1 MIAINHRQCASGRR
15 ASEEEEP
22 HWRGELSEAAAGAT
36 DRYLVA
42 ALCLLSAIPAVAINL
57 YLPALPVIGE
67 DLDSPISSV
76 QHTLAVFLIG
86 VAVGQLI
93 YGPLSDR
100 IGRRGPLL
108 AGLAIYTAASAACAF
123 ASDLTALIAF
133 RLLQALGGCAA
144 AVLGRAIVGDRF
156 GRQEAARI
164 FALLLV
170 VMSAAPVLAP
180 LIGGWLT
187 TVLGWRAVF
196 WVLAAMGL
204 ASTVAALFLLPESRQ
219 RSGAGLAAQE
229 TPHRAYWAALKNRHV
244 LAYGLAFGLTAA
256 GMLSILTAAPEVI
269 IGVYKVS
276 PAQFGWM
283 FGLNS
288 LGLALG
294 AQVARLLLR
303 RLSVDALL
311 RLATAT
317 GAAAAALLAA
327 MSVAGWGGLPGL
339 LVLLFVI
346 FTACGASGPSA
357 MAAAMSADPQRTGS
371 VSALL
376 GSGQFALGASAAAAV
391 AAAPGAQQP
400 MALIAGFCFIAG
412 WGALK
417 LRPVD

>member
-1 MIAINHRQCASGRR
+1 MGQ
-15 ASEEEEP
+15 
-22 HWRGELSEAAAGAT
+22 AAAGPA

-57 YLPALPVIGE
+57 YLPALPVIAEELG
-67 DLDSPISSV
+67 SPISAV

-86 VAVGQLI
+86 VAAGQLI

-123 ASDLTALIAF
+123 ASDLSALIAL

-164 FALLLV
+164 FALLLI
-170 VMSAAPVLAP
+170 VMSAAPILAP
-180 LIGGWLT
+180 LVGGWLT

-204 ASTVAALFLLPESRQ
+204 ASAVAALLLLPESRP
-219 RSGAGLAAQE
+219 RCKAVVAVQE
-229 TPHRAYWAALKNRHV
+229 SARGAYWAALKNRRV
-244 LAYGLAFGLTAA
+244 LAYGQSFGLTAA

-269 IGVYKVS
+269 IGIYKVS
-276 PAQFGWM
+276 PAQFGWL

-294 AQVARLLLR
+294 AQMGRLLLR
-303 RLSVDALL
+303 RLSVDTML
-311 RLATAT
+311 RLATAA
-317 GAAAAALLAA
+317 GSAAAALLAV
-327 MSVAGWGGLPGL
+327 MSVAGWGGLPAL
-339 LVLLFVI
+339 LGLLFVI

-376 GSGQFALGASAAAAV
+376 GAGQFALGAAASAAV

-400 MALIAGFCFIAG
+400 MALIAGFCFVAG
-412 WGALK
+412 WAALK
-417 LRPVD
+417 LRPAD